1 MRFCFNAYKAAF
13 PANRTG
19 NHQGDYMIPLN
30 SKGVRWSAS
39 FICAI
44 VATFLLQSNSSH
56 SITLYWFG
64 TILAIGIFAFDL
76 LPTFVTAFLLL
87 IFYILTGVSS
97 PDTVFSGFLSPIPWM
112 CLSGM
117 LIGVLME
124 KNGLASRI
132 ALFTVS
138 RIGTTPIRLYLAF
151 LTAGYL
157 VSAIIPDTITVT
169 IIFMAIASGMCHSL
183 NLPQSSRAAS
193 TLILAAFFGSNI
205 SSASFLPNNIGLPG
219 LIMVQD
225 MGITFSWVGFFVE
238 NLPYEL
244 LNALVSFTILH
255 FFGSRELERYIN
267 AFRNSAACELEAL
280 GSMSMREKKS
290 LFLALVALLA
300 FATESLHSLPGY
312 YAFCAV
318 VLLGFTPI
326 FNLLSTNDLKE
337 VQFPILFFI
346 VGCMA
351 IGTVAGELGLPAW
364 LAQNL
369 QPFLEQFNSGPLV
382 SLFAYWTGIVTN
394 MVLTPI
400 AAATSLSVPMGE
412 IATSLDLTI
421 KPVLYSFLY
430 GLDQFILPYE
440 LTPALIMFATG
451 YVRIKDLLVVMPLR
465 MLGTSVAV
473 VIVAAFCWPA
483 LGI

>member
-1 MRFCFNAYKAAF
+1 MELLK
-13 PANRTG
+13 
-19 NHQGDYMIPLN
+19 
-30 SKGVRWSAS
+30 SKGIRWAVCLL
-39 FICAI
+39 CAI
-44 VATFLLQSNSSH
+44 TATFLLQSESS
-56 SITLYWFG
+56 SGITLYWFG
-64 TILAIGIFAFDL
+64 TIFAIGIFAFDL

-87 IFYILTGVSS
+87 IFYILTGVST

-124 KNGLASRI
+124 RNGLASRI

-151 LTAGYL
+151 LSAGYL

-169 IIFMAIASGMCHSL
+169 IVFMAIASGICHSL
-183 NLPQSSRAAS
+183 NLPQHSRAAS

-219 LIMVQD
+219 LIMVKD
-225 MGITFSWVGFFVE
+225 MGVTFSWLGFLME

-255 FFGSRELERYIN
+255 FFGSRELGRYISE
-267 AFRNSAACELEAL
+267 FRNSATRELESL
-280 GSMSMREKKS
+280 GSMSFGEKKT
-290 LFLALVALLA
+290 LLLALLALLA
-300 FATESLHSLPGY
+300 FTTESLHGLPGY

-318 VLLGFTPI
+318 VLLGFTPL
-326 FNLLSTNDLKE
+326 FNLLSTDDLKE

-351 IGTVAGELGLPAW
+351 IGTVAGELGLPAL

-369 QPFLEQFNSGPLV
+369 QPVLEQFKSGPLV
-382 SLFAYWTGIVTN
+382 SLFAYWTGILAN

-412 IATSLDLTI
+412 IASSLGLTI

-440 LTPALIMFATG
+440 LTPALLMFATG

-473 VIVAAFCWPA
+473 VIVAAFIWPA